1 MPLRERRTCAKM
13 SSRGQDL
20 HPLPSSLTCLLLL
33 WSTSSAHLH
42 GGSGEVSL
50 LASSPHPTFPRGLAP
65 QTLSWYRG
73 FSLHR
78 NNTVISWNSFDLT
91 ACRATCVCTQVE
103 QGCSVLPCRPVLSAA
118 LPRIPVSQPGFPSLP
133 TGARQRGIQ
142 TLISHLK
149 HSREGSSLGPTFPP
163 TIVFSS
169 FPFPLAGCH
178 TRLTILA
185 SAFPPP
191 ICRSSSS
198 STRHPPCPRGCFHPF
213 VVVLLSVRLTQAS
226 LLGLR
231 ARASSSLQGVSPGP
245 GDPQMPRDWRVHS
258 GAHLAVS
265 PSTPASSAARPPLF
279 SVSVGVF
286 LN

>member
-1 MPLRERRTCAKM
+1 MKFLYLQVVPTQHSPGALPPKPLAGTVDFHCTEITRSSAGTLSTLQPAEPLAFAPRRSRDAV
-13 SSRGQDL
+13 SSRVG
-20 HPLPSSLTCLLLL
+20 
-33 WSTSSAHLH
+33 
-42 GGSGEVSL
+42 
-50 LASSPHPTFPRGLAP
+50 
-65 QTLSWYRG
+65 
-73 FSLHR
+73 
-78 NNTVISWNSFDLT
+78 
-91 ACRATCVCTQVE
+91 
-103 QGCSVLPCRPVLSAA
+103 PVLSAA
-118 LPRIPVSQPGFPSLP
+118 LPRVPVSQPGFPSLP

-178 TRLTILA
+178 TTLTILA

-198 STRHPPCPRGCFHPF
+198 STRHPPCPRGCSHPF

-231 ARASSSLQGVSPGP
+231 ARASSSLQGVSPGR

>member
-1 MPLRERRTCAKM
+1 M
-13 SSRGQDL
+13 RGQDL
-20 HPLPSSLTCLLLL
+20 RPLPSNLTCLLLL
-33 WSTSSAHLH
+33 WSTFSAHLH

-103 QGCSVLPCRPVLSAA
+103 QGCGVLPCGAGPFSSPASHSCFPAWFSLSADWSTTA
-118 LPRIPVSQPGFPSLP
+118 WNTNSYLPSG
-133 TGARQRGIQ
+133 
-142 TLISHLK
+142 TLK
-149 HSREGSSLGPTFPP
+149 REGSPLGPTFPP

-198 STRHPPCPRGCFHPF
+198 STRHPPCPRGCSHPL

-231 ARASSSLQGVSPGP
+231 ARASSSLQGVSPGR
-245 GDPQMPRDWRVHS
+245 GDPQMPQDWRVHS
-258 GAHLAVS
+258 GAHLAVL
-265 PSTPASSAARPPLF
+265 PSTPASRAARPPLF

>member
-1 MPLRERRTCAKM
+1 MKFLYLQVVPTQHSPGALPPKPLAGTVDFHCTEITR
-13 SSRGQDL
+13 
-20 HPLPSSLTCLLLL
+20 
-33 WSTSSAHLH
+33 SSA
-42 GGSGEVSL
+42 G
-50 LASSPHPTFPRGLAP
+50 
-65 QTLSWYRG
+65 TLSTLQPAEPLAFAPRRSRDAG
-73 FSLHR
+73 
-78 NNTVISWNSFDLT
+78 
-91 ACRATCVCTQVE
+91 
-103 QGCSVLPCRPVLSAA
+103 VLPCGAGPFSSPASRSCFPAWFSLSADWSTTA
-118 LPRIPVSQPGFPSLP
+118 WNTNSYLPSG
-133 TGARQRGIQ
+133 
-142 TLISHLK
+142 TLK
-149 HSREGSSLGPTFPP
+149 REGSPLGPTFPP

-198 STRHPPCPRGCFHPF
+198 STRHPPCPRGCSHPF

-231 ARASSSLQGVSPGP
+231 ARASSSLQGVSPGR